1 MEDSLIKWEEG
12 NKSDQPTMKL
22 KNVQSGKCF
31 RFANV
36 TYEEAYKEELFYIR
50 SMEPVKNNRCEIFNP
65 MTGEKL
71 IRDDVHTVIPHTF
84 RFSVKDNK

>member
-1 MEDSLIKWEEG
+1 MDNELVTWEEG
-12 NKSDQPTMKL
+12 TEPDEPTILL

-31 RFANV
+31 RFANI

-50 SMEPVKNNRCEIFNP
+50 SMEPSKNQRCEIFNP

-71 IRDDVHTVIPHTF
+71 IRDDVHTVISHTF